1 MSHLQSALDRTMTSL
16 AHQLRP
22 ALLRRAVGGPR
33 RCLATNATT
42 HAAGAASAAAAA
54 AELLDTFAGRDVV
67 RRQLLDANQLQR
79 LSLTLNRR
87 ELHRRGGRDAS
98 LSVSPSA
105 DDAPAEGTPLPPG
118 YHLVYFTP
126 AGVEDELGADGTDRT
141 FNAPAPF
148 TRRMWAGGR
157 MRFVGGTPLRVG
169 EEVEE
174 RTRLVA
180 ATPKTSRSGGPMVL
194 VDVEKEFW
202 GRDGL
207 AVKDRRSWIFRPPE
221 VVNVSR
227 AAETAPPARPS
238 SAAFG
243 PSTSTDRADGGGGGG
258 VVRHLRWSPVG
269 LFRFSAL
276 TFNGH
281 MIHYNEPWARD
292 VEGHPGVVVHGPLN
306 LISMLD
312 YWRDVYGRDG
322 AEVREVGYRAV
333 SPLYAGD
340 EYTIRTA
347 AVEGEGNREYEI
359 LVEKGGTVCMKGE
372 IISS

>member
-1 MSHLQSALDRTMTSL
+1 MASL

-22 ALLRRAVGGPR
+22 ALLRRAVGGR
-33 RCLATNATT
+33 RCLTTNATQ
-42 HAAGAASAAAAA
+42 AA

-87 ELHRRGGRDAS
+87 ELHRGQD
-98 LSVSPSA
+98 VSA
-105 DDAPAEGTPLPPG
+105 DAPAQGTPLPPG

-126 AGVEDELGADGTDRT
+126 AGVESELGMDGTDKT

-157 MRFVGGTPLRVG
+157 MRFVEGTSLRVG

-180 ATPKTSRSGGPMVL
+180 ATPKTSRSGDEMVL

-207 AVKDRRSWIFRPPE
+207 AVKDRRSWIFRPE
-221 VVNVSR
+221 VNVSR
-227 AAETAPPARPS
+227 AAETAPPRGVRPS
-238 SAAFG
+238 AFG
-243 PSTSTDRADGGGGGG
+243 PSTITDRAGADGSG

-281 MIHYNEPWARD
+281 MIHYNEPWTKDIER
-292 VEGHPGVVVHGPLN
+292 HPDVVVHGPLN
-306 LISMLD
+306 LIGMLD

-340 EYTIRTA
+340 EYTVRTA
-347 AVEGEGNREYEI
+347 AVEGGKEYEI
-359 LVEKGGTVCMKGE
+359 LVEKGSTVCMKGE